1 MSRSIIFLVLL
12 CAGVSLAGTASAAAP
27 SAATSAATEPAL
39 VTAAEWRQMAQTGS
53 RYPLFAREHAR
64 AKAIVDAAMK
74 AGIDVPRPKDPGG
87 GYTHEQHKRNYQTI
101 QAAGALYRLTGDRVY
116 SDFAR
121 DMLLEYA
128 RLYPTLGKHPAGRGQ
143 IPGRL
148 FWQTLN
154 DSVWLVHASQG
165 YDAIRDSLS
174 AEDRSTI
181 DEHVFRRM
189 VRFLSDE
196 TPENFERIHNHAT
209 WAVAAVGM
217 TGYVLRDQE
226 MVEKALLGLSKQGEA
241 GFLKQIDQLFSPDG
255 YYEEGPYYQRYAL
268 APFVV
273 FARAI
278 ERNQPQRKIF
288 ERKNGVLLKAVDTLV
303 QSSYG
308 GYFFPINDALLDKGL
323 DTEELVAGIAIA
335 YTQTSDE
342 RLLSIAERQGRTL
355 LTPEGLQVAEA
366 LAAGQAKPFDFRTL
380 MLRDG
385 PDGKRGALA
394 ILRAGGGHP
403 DDEHGQTL
411 VMKNTAQ
418 GMGHGHFDKLN
429 WLFYDNGQRVVTDY
443 GAARF
448 LNVEAKS
455 GGIYLPENNSW
466 AKQTVA
472 HNTLVVNEQSHFG
485 GDWRVGEK
493 HAPTPLLFEQG
504 DGVQIVSARME
515 NAYDGVV
522 FTRTLAML
530 EHPDLVR
537 PVVVDLLRVNGN
549 APARYDLP
557 LHFNGHIM
565 SVGFEAQRALG
576 ERPVMGKANGYQ
588 HLWVDAS
595 TQPSMETRNLSWLL
609 DGRFYTYRFG
619 ASAPTRAILAESGA
633 NDPNFNLRREPVLIQ
648 RMDGQAQASF
658 FGVLEPHGE
667 YNGTAEYVHGAKS
680 RIRSIE
686 RLRGEDAEVVLLT
699 LVSGGT
705 LALGIAD
712 DPSPARDHR
721 VVADGRSYQW
731 KGAYACID
739 QPSGAKQ
746 PARTQQEPPRP

>member
-1 MSRSIIFLVLL
+1 MSRSIFLAALL
-12 CAGVSLAGTASAAAP
+12 CAGMGLPAAQAVAQTAAAS
-27 SAATSAATEPAL
+27 SANGPVL
-39 VTAAEWRQMAQTGS
+39 VPAAEWRHMAETGS
-53 RYPLFAREHAR
+53 RYPLFAREQAR
-64 AKAIVDAAMK
+64 ASAMVRAAMK

-87 GYTHEQHKRNYQTI
+87 GYTHEQHKRNYQTL
-101 QAAGALYRLTGDRVY
+101 QAAGALYRLTGDRAY
-116 SDFAR
+116 ADHAR
-121 DMLLEYA
+121 DLLLEYA

-165 YDAIRDSLS
+165 YDAIRDSLN
-174 AEDRSTI
+174 EQDRRTI
-181 DEHVFRRM
+181 DEQVFRRM
-189 VRFLSDE
+189 ARFLSDE
-196 TPENFERIHNHAT
+196 TPENFDRIHNHAT

-217 TGYVLRDQE
+217 TGYVLRDRE
-226 MVEKALLGLSKQGEA
+226 MVEKALLGLSRQGEA

-278 ERNQPQRKIF
+278 QRNEPQRKIF
-288 ERKNGVLLKAVDTLV
+288 ERKDGVLLKAVDTLV

-335 YTQTSDE
+335 YAQTQDG

-355 LTPEGLQVAEA
+355 LSPEGLQVAEA
-366 LAAGQAKPFDFRTL
+366 LAAGRARPFDFRTA

-385 PDGKRGALA
+385 PDGRRGGLA
-394 ILRAGGGHP
+394 ILRTGGE
-403 DDEHGQTL
+403 DGQAL

-418 GMGHGHFDKLN
+418 GMGHGHFDKLH
-429 WLFYDNGQRVVTDY
+429 WLFYDHGQRVVTDY

-455 GGIYLPENNSW
+455 GGIYLPENTSW
-466 AKQTVA
+466 AKQTIA
-472 HNTLVVNEQSHFG
+472 HNTLVVNERSHFG
-485 GDWRVGEK
+485 GDWKKGEER
-493 HAPTPLLFEQG
+493 APTPLLFEQG
-504 DGVQIVSARME
+504 DGIQIVSARMQG
-515 NAYDGVV
+515 AYEGVS
-522 FTRTLAML
+522 FTRTLALL
-530 EHPDLVR
+530 EHPELGL
-537 PVVVDLLRVNGN
+537 PVVVDLLRVDGN

-565 SVGFEAQRALG
+565 DVGFQAQRALA

-595 TQPSMETRNLSWLL
+595 TAPSGDTRSLSWLL

-633 NDPNFNLRREPVLIQ
+633 HDPDFNLRREPVLIQ

-667 YNGTAEYVHGAKS
+667 YNGTAETVRGANS

-686 RLRGEDAEVVLLT
+686 RLRGDDAEVVVLT
-699 LVSGGT
+699 LVSGAT
-705 LALGIAD
+705 LALGVAD
-712 DPSPARDHR
+712 DPASGRGHR
-721 VVADGRSYQW
+721 VAAGGRSYRW
-731 KGAYACID
+731 KGAYARLD
-739 QPSGAKQ
+739 QSAGE
-746 PARTQQEPPRP
+746 TQEPQRP